1 MLLRRAGGG
10 GGRGLWGGGLISWI
24 RSGEFMGNTAE
35 D

>member
-1 MLLRRAGGG
+1 MLLRRAGDGG
-10 GGRGLWGGGLISWI
+10 SGGVVGGLISWI